1 MAKLWAGR
9 FEGSANSLLDEFNA
23 SLPFDRNLYKEDIQG
38 SIEHAKMLHSI
49 GVLRKD
55 ELDSLIN
62 ELRSIE
68 QSIEEGKFSFDIS
81 HEDIHMAIESALSQK
96 LGDVGKRLHSARSRN
111 DQVALDFKLY
121 CRKQNLAL
129 RDSLKA
135 LISTLLDLADNH
147 TQTLMPGMTH
157 LQHAQPIS
165 FGYHLVAWCLPLKRD
180 IQRLR
185 YMYEE
190 SSDCPLGS
198 AALAGTPY
206 GNERENLALS
216 LGFREASLNAMDSV
230 SQRDF
235 ALDMLYACASVMMH
249 LSRMSEELVIWSS
262 YEFGFVRFSDEFS
275 TGSSIMP
282 QKKNPDVVE
291 LIRGKCGRTYGNLMA
306 LLTTMKAL
314 PLAYNKDMQEDKEG
328 IFDSIHTTLISLK
341 ILNESLKSI
350 EINEKNMLEMCQ
362 KGHLVATDLADCLV
376 MECGIPFREAHF
388 ITGQCVKY
396 AESRKEDL
404 STINPDDLAVFLN
417 KEILKTQSVN
427 AEKLKNTLD
436 LYECMQR
443 RNSLGGCNF
452 GEVKRQIEVLRGF
465 LLSSKDC

>member
-198 AALAGTPY
+198 AASY
-206 GNERENLALS
+206 GVPIPLDREYTASL
-216 LGFREASLNAMDSV
+216 LGFKGPQHNV
-230 SQRDF
+230 
-235 ALDMLYACASVMMH
+235 LYANNSRGRFESMLLDVAGYLCATAAKMAQD
-249 LSRMSEELVIWSS
+249 LILFTLPELG
-262 YEFGFVRFSDEFS
+262 YFSLPVELT

-282 QKKNPDVVE
+282 QKKNPDGLELVRSRAARVASSSMLVKDITRCLVSGYNRDFQDTKEPLLDGMRTAYDVIAVMARMLSGLVVHE
-291 LIRGKCGRTYGNLMA
+291 DRLRQGMRKEIYATDKVFDSVAHGGNFRDSYKAVGLDLDSVEEGDADAALKRRTSTGTSGNLGLDDDYA
-306 LLTTMKAL
+306 LLGQLTGLVTQRLARLQEVYDAL
-314 PLAYNKDMQEDKEG
+314 VP
-328 IFDSIHTTLISLK
+328 S
-341 ILNESLKSI
+341 
-350 EINEKNMLEMCQ
+350 
-362 KGHLVATDLADCLV
+362 GHHAVGLAD
-376 MECGIPFREAHF
+376 
-388 ITGQCVKY
+388 
-396 AESRKEDL
+396 
-404 STINPDDLAVFLN
+404 
-417 KEILKTQSVN
+417 
-427 AEKLKNTLD
+427 
-436 LYECMQR
+436 
-443 RNSLGGCNF
+443 
-452 GEVKRQIEVLRGF
+452 
-465 LLSSKDC
+465 